1 MQCSEEGVL
10 IPFNNDIDDEIE
22 RRLSVELLNAN
33 YLTESNAKNV
43 DAILATSR
51 DTQCATVDRSRLRD
65 SMEAWVYVRIA
76 EDASDTGR
84 LFKGFGESLA
94 VLTWNNS
101 D

>member
-1 MQCSEEGVL
+1 MRRSEEGIL
-10 IPFNNDIDDEIE
+10 IPFNNDIEDEIE

-33 YLTESNAKNV
+33 YLNESNAQNV
-43 DAILATSR
+43 DTILASSIETK
-51 DTQCATVDRSRLRD
+51 CATVDRSRLRD

-76 EDASDTGR
+76 ENASDTGR
-84 LFKGFGESLA
+84 LFKNFGESQA